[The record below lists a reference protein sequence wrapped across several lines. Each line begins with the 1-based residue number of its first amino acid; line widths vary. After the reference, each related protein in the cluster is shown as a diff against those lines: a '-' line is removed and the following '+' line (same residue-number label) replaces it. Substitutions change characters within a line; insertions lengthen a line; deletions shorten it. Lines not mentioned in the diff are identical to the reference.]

1 MPLTLA
7 IAAYDVGSL
16 AGVAALA
23 TLLVAL
29 IVRVRRSAPAPVAAA
44 NRSALAPMAPPE
56 RPARRT
62 SDIAAICVIAV
73 LLTVGLLN
81 LANRHD
87 AASDPWSTAAGRNM
101 SAGFLD
107 GCTHSTRGAIDCRCL
122 LDELRATPA
131 YDTPAGFA
139 ALGPQLTSSG
149 DDPKLL
155 PPAYLAAVQS
165 CRT

>member
-23 TLLVAL
+23 ALFVAL

-44 NRSALAPMAPPE
+44 DHSAPAPMAPP
-56 RPARRT
+56 ARASGRT
-62 SDIAAICVIAV
+62 SDIAAACVVGV
-73 LLTVGLLN
+73 LLAGGLVN

-87 AASDPWSTAAGRNM
+87 AASDPWSTANARNM

-107 GCTHSTRGAIDCRCL
+107 GCSHTARGLIDCRCL
-122 LDELRATPA
+122 LDELRAAPA
-131 YDTPAGFA
+131 YNTPQRFA
-139 ALGPQLTSSG
+139 ALGPQLTNSG
-149 DDPKLL
+149 GDPTRL